1 MFPTVLVLFDHSGNT
16 SNFYRSKNFEVI
28 QVDTLLDGLNAIR
41 LKMFDNL
48 QLEALICYP
57 PCTYFSKARKKPEEF
72 DLDYGL
78 STLDLCFR
86 LHYLYKP
93 RVFMIENPFHSRI
106 RAYIGDPQQTISLG
120 TFGFRSEKLTGL
132 WGNFSPLQIGSDI
145 SFKYEKKGADTLSV
159 VNRSVTPVKFIE
171 AFYNSNFKQ

>member
-1 MFPTVLVLFDHSGNT
+1 MFRTVLVLFDHSGNT

-28 QVDTLLDGLNAIR
+28 QVDTLVDGLNAIR
-41 LKMFDNL
+41 LEIFKGL

-57 PCTYFSKARKKPEEF
+57 PCTYFSKARKKPDEF

-86 LHYLYKP
+86 LYYLYKP

-106 RAYIGDPQQTISLG
+106 RRFIGEPQQVIALG
-120 TFGFRSEKLTGL
+120 TYGFRSEKLTGL
-132 WGNFSPLQIGSDI
+132 WGNFINAKIGTSI
-145 SFKYEKKGADTLSV
+145 NYKHTNGKLDTLSQ
-159 VNRSVTPVKFIE
+159 VNRSVTPLGFIE
-171 AFYNSNFKQ
+171 AFYRSNF